1 LRLKTSGGL
10 AISIQAGK
18 GAATGFWDGNRACLV
33 SVTSEKA

>member
-18 GAATGFWDGNRACLV
+18 GAAIGFWDGNWERLV